1 MPAQELTMPA
11 LSPTMSQ
18 GNLTKWYVKV
28 GDEVQP
34 GTVIADVETDKAT
47 MAFENQDEGFVAKLL
62 IPEGSKDVPIGTP
75 VAILV
80 ERAEDIAAIEQ
91 QLGSGGGSSS
101 AAASQAAPAAA
112 ALLAAA
118 PPAGSF
124 PPHTVSA
131 GARWCEGTGGAHG
144 CRACS
149 SGACSQHSAGQRAAG
164 AWRALWAAAP
174 QHPSSQLHGA

>member
-1 MPAQELTMPA
+1 MPA

-34 GTVIADVETDKAT
+34 GSVLADVETDKAT

-62 IPEGSKDVPIGTP
+62 IPEGSKDVPVGTP

-80 ERAEDIAAIEQ
+80 ERAEDISSIQA
-91 QLGSGGGSSS
+91 QLGASS
-101 AAASQAAPAAA
+101 SQAAPAAA
-112 ALLAAA
+112 AAAAAAPAAAAAAAAAAA

-144 CRACS
+144 CRAFN
-149 SGACSQHSAGQRAAG
+149 SGACSQRSAGQRAAG